1 MGGASSL
8 VSERQPIFNVPGV
21 VVVMLGIFVA
31 VHVLRYLLPDEQS
44 AWLTAVLAFVPARLT
59 GMAPD
64 LPGGDVAT
72 YTQFITHLFVHGDL
86 THLLINSAWLLAF
99 GSPVARRTD
108 TLRFLIFFLL
118 CGIAGALFY
127 AAVSASALSM
137 MVGASGA
144 ISGLM
149 GGAFR
154 FLFQALRDGNPEAL
168 AGEGAPPPLMSLTAA
183 VTDRRVLVAVAGWTV
198 LNVVFAWGA
207 AGLVEGASIAW
218 EAHLGGFYMGFLT
231 FGLFDRPEPHSP

>member
-1 MGGASSL
+1 
-8 VSERQPIFNVPGV
+8 
-21 VVVMLGIFVA
+21 MLGIFVA

-44 AWLTAVLAFVPARLT
+44 AWLTAALAFVPARLT
-59 GMAPD
+59 GMARD
-64 LPGGDVAT
+64 LPGGDVAI
-72 YTQFITHLFVHGDL
+72 YTQFVTHLFVHGDL

-99 GSPVARRTD
+99 GSPVARRTG
-108 TLRFLIFFLL
+108 TVRFLCFFLL

-127 AAVSASALSM
+127 AAVSSNSLSM

-154 FLFQALRDGNPEAL
+154 FLFQALRDGDPAAL
-168 AGEGAPPPLMSLTAA
+168 ADETDMPPLMSLRAA
-183 VTDRRVLVAVAGWTV
+183 ATDRRVLLAIAGWTV
-198 LNVVFAWGA
+198 LNTVFAWGA
-207 AGLVEGASIAW
+207 AGLVDGASIAW

-231 FGLFDRPEPHSP
+231 FGLVDRPERHSS